1 MKTPSLKDRLLYAF
15 DKSLSRGA
23 VGLISWLGAFSAML
37 IIFISLLVWVL
48 AVAPPDIKSEGFAE
62 ILWKSLVNTLDP
74 GTMGGDPRPWPFR
87 FLMLAVTLGGILVVS
102 TLIGVI
108 NNILEEKLTQLRKG
122 RSRVLENNHTVI
134 LGWTQE
140 IFTILKELIMTNK
153 NKKNPCVVV
162 LASKDKVE
170 MEDEIREKVGNPHNT
185 RIVCRTG
192 NPLEFHDLEI
202 ANLKTARS
210 IIVLSPGEENPD
222 SEVIKTLLAIINNPR
237 RRKKPYHIVAVFKK
251 TENLEVA
258 KLVGKNEVVLL
269 LEDGLIS
276 RIVAQSCR
284 QSGLSII
291 YQEILDYA
299 GDEIYFREEPALKGK
314 TYGEALFLFEDSS
327 LIGLMKKGQSSKLN
341 VPMDTIIEEGDQII
355 IISEDETTIKLSA
368 NREYNIN
375 EDIIIIGDKKQAQP
389 EKTLILGWNSR
400 TSPIIVQLENYVA
413 PGSIVTVVT
422 DEKDAERIFK
432 EETGDIKH
440 QQVNFIRGDV
450 TSRTLLERLNI
461 QNFHRTIL
469 LSPQNLT
476 PQQADS
482 RILITLLHL
491 RDIAGSGGFRFPI
504 VSEMIDP
511 NNCHLASVA
520 RADDFIVGSQ
530 LVSFIL
536 TQISEN
542 RLLEEVFA
550 ELSDASGS
558 EIYLRAAEEY
568 VKPGVETNFFTIVE
582 SAKRRNETAIGYR
595 NMNKSNDPDSAF
607 GVLINPDKSKRF
619 TLNIGDK
626 VIVLAED

>member
-1 MKTPSLKDRLLYAF
+1 MKKPSLRDRFMYAF

-122 RSRVLENNHTVI
+122 RSKVLETNHTVI

-153 NKKNPCVVV
+153 NKKNPCIVV
-162 LASKDKVE
+162 LANKDKVE
-170 MEDEIREKVGNPHNT
+170 MEDEIREKVGNLHNT
-185 RIVCRTG
+185 SIVCRTG

-222 SEVIKTLLAIINNPR
+222 SEVIKTLLAIINNPK

-251 TENLEVA
+251 AENQEVA
-258 KLVGKNEVVLL
+258 KLVGKDEVVLL
-269 LEDGLIS
+269 LEDGIIS

-299 GDEIYFREEPALKGK
+299 GDEIYFMEEPAMIGK
-314 TYGEALFLFEDSS
+314 TYGEALFMFEDSS
-327 LIGLMKKGQSSKLN
+327 LIGLLKKGQPSKLN
-341 VPMDTIIEEGDQII
+341 VPSDTVIEEGDQII
-355 IISEDETTIKLSA
+355 IISEDETTIKLSGS
-368 NREYNIN
+368 RDFGIN
-375 EDIIIIGDKKQAQP
+375 ENAIIIGEKKEAKP

-400 TSPIIVQLENYVA
+400 TALIIKQLENYVA

-422 DEKDAERIFK
+422 DEKDAEKLLK

-450 TSRTLLERLNI
+450 TSRALLERLNI

-469 LSPQNLT
+469 LSPQNLS

-482 RILITLLHL
+482 RILIALLHL
-491 RDIAGSGGFRFPI
+491 RDISGAGGYRFPI

-542 RLLEEVFA
+542 KLLEEVFA
-550 ELSDASGS
+550 ELSDAVGS
-558 EIYLRAAEEY
+558 EIYLREAESY
-568 VKPGVETNFFTIVE
+568 VKPGVEINFFTIVE
-582 SAKRRNETAIGYR
+582 SARRRGETAIGYR
-595 NMNKSNDPDSAF
+595 IMSKSNDPDSAF
-607 GVLINPDKSKRF
+607 GVLINPDKSKTF
-619 TLNIGDK
+619 TLNTGDK